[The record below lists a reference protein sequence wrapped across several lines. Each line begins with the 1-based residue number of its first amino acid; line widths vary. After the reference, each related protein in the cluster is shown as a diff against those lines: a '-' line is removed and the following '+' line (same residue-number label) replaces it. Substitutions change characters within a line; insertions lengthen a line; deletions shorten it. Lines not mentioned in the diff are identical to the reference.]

1 MRRLLPSLLVLV
13 LVGLGGCGRGQG
25 TASPDEA
32 AGAAQARAAERAS
45 LEAIEAQVAA
55 DREAVRGFDITRA
68 TYAYAPDPRTGQ
80 PAPSVELAL
89 ANGSKLTVARL
100 SVRAEFTR
108 EGESAPW
115 WSQEFHFPVSGVM
128 APGDEATTRLSPE
141 PDTDWALRAPPVE
154 VPVRATVRVVAL
166 ETPDGRRFLTEH
178 AFGPVQQ
185 ARLAEL
191 RDAR

>member
-1 MRRLLPSLLVLV
+1 MRRLLPILLLVFL
-13 LVGLGGCGRGQG
+13 LGLGGCGR
-25 TASPDEA
+25 DE
-32 AGAAQARAAERAS
+32 GPEVEARAAAAEAVAAENAA
-45 LEAIEAQVAA
+45 LEEIEAQVAA

-108 EGESAPW
+108 EGDTAPW
-115 WSQEFHFPVSGVM
+115 WAQEFHFPVSGEM
-128 APGDEATTRLSPE
+128 QPGDEATARLSPE
-141 PDTDWALRAPPVE
+141 PDTDWALRAPPAE
-154 VPVRATVRVVAL
+154 VPVQARVLVVAL
-166 ETPDGRRFLTEH
+166 ETPEGKRYLTEH
-178 AFGPVQQ
+178 AFGPAQQ

-191 RDAR
+191 RAAR